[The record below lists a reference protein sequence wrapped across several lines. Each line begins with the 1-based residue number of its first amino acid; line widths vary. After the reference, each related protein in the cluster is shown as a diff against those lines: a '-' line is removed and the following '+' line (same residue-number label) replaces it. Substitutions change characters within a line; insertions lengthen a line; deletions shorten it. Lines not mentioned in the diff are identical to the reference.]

1 MQLQLDHYNGRRVE
15 SVESTGEDAW
25 DWGVIFEG
33 GAVVKNKDKR
43 RTALPTAIVGQAL
56 AKVEYNED
64 DTQMIFGNAV
74 NDQFVESVRVV
85 LTPTQYTIADPA
97 NPVASEEETYPQA
110 LASEP
115 TPTPQQEEMMNPEEE
130 IAAEETP
137 QEEIPLP
144 EFPVPPTPEHEPVEE
159 EAEEEETADE
169 ED

>member
-15 SVESTGEDAW
+15 SVESTGEDGW
-25 DWGVIFEG
+25 NWGVIFEG

-56 AKVEYNED
+56 AKVEFNEY

-74 NDQFVESVRVV
+74 NDQFVESARVV

-97 NPVASEEETYPQA
+97 SPVANEEETYPQA
-110 LASEP
+110 LSSEP
-115 TPTPQQEEMMNPEEE
+115 EPTPQQEEMMNPEEE
-130 IAAEETP
+130 IASEELP

-144 EFPVPPTPEHEPVEE
+144 EFPVPPTPDPEEPVED
-159 EAEEEETADE
+159 EEETDE